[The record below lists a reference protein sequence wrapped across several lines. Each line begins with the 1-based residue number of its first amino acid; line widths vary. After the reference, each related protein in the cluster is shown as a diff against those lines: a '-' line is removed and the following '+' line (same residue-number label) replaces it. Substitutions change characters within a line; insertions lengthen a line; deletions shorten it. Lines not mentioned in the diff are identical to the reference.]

1 MCKRHTPIYDIY
13 CREIYN
19 KHPQGKGILPYDIFL
34 KKYGEELKIGFEFLI
49 L

>member
-1 MCKRHTPIYDIY
+1 VQILTPIYNVY

-19 KHPQGKGILPYDIFL
+19 KHPQGKGILSYKFFLEKYD
-34 KKYGEELKIGFEFLI
+34 EELKIGFEFLT

>member
-1 MCKRHTPIYDIY
+1 MQKLTPIYNVY

-34 KKYGEELKIGFEFLI
+34 KKYGEELKEGFEYLTE
-49 L
+49 